1 MVHSVTARCSNHHH
15 HHHLHPPR
23 ADSWPEVFVVH
34 FVLVS
39 PDDVAPE
46 VLFLPTQ
53 LCHVAMA

>member
-15 HHHLHPPR
+15 HLHPR